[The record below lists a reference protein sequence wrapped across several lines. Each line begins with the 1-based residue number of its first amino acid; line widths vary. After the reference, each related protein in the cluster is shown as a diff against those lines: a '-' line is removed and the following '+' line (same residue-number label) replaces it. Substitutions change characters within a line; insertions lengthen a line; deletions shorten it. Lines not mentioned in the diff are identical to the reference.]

1 MIIHPRQG
9 VEKDL
14 VNAGVASANEERRLG
29 LNLSEL
35 WLIGMSFFL
44 LLLFL
49 VFFLFFYS
57 LFSFAPARIRQCKAI
72 RSVRY
77 PCLSTWNI
85 GLTSQL
91 VWGFHF
97 LHIDKAGSVE
107 LKPIT
112 AKCR

>member
-49 VFFLFFYS
+49 VIFLFFLFPILLCS
-57 LFSFAPARIRQCKAI
+57 GPHSPMQGDQICTIPVPIHMEHRTNIPAR
-72 RSVRY
+72 VG
-77 PCLSTWNI
+77 LS
-85 GLTSQL
+85 
-91 VWGFHF
+91 FFAH
-97 LHIDKAGSVE
+97 
-107 LKPIT
+107 
-112 AKCR
+112 